1 MEPKI
6 NKTINPKTPSFKK
19 AKAEEREG
27 FSTEAALFV
36 LPPHRPQLVSGAHS
50 ASGLALDGS
59 DRDKRKYKARK
70 SIISMNPDAP

>member
-6 NKTINPKTPSFKK
+6 NKTINPKTPLFKK

-36 LPPHRPQLVSGAHS
+36 LPPHRPQLVSGLIVVS
-50 ASGLALDGS
+50 LSMALTGH
-59 DRDKRKYKARK
+59 KRKYKARK

>member
-6 NKTINPKTPSFKK
+6 NKTINPKTPKA

-27 FSTEAALFV
+27 FSTEAALVV
-36 LPPHRPQLVSGAHS
+36 LPPHRPQLVSGLIVVS
-50 ASGLALDGS
+50 LSMALTGH
-59 DRDKRKYKARK
+59 KRKYKARK